1 MEHLDHTVKII
12 KTGPDHYR
20 YLLRDGFRQI
30 EEENIDGPKLLA
42 MLGNEMLI
50 NSKNEALDPNEVL
63 FHFDNHPVGYEV
75 VIGVK
80 KAA

>member
-1 MEHLDHTVKII
+1 
-12 KTGPDHYR
+12 
-20 YLLRDGFRQI
+20 
-30 EEENIDGPKLLA
+30 

-50 NSKNEALDPNEVL
+50 NSKNEGLDPNEVL
-63 FHFDNHPVGYEV
+63 FHFDNHPVGHEV